1 MCPYLGVRLPVK
13 ATLGVIAMR
22 LLVGSFLA
30 GLLSVAQAFAFQ
42 VGWRE
47 IHVPCGDREATV
59 ALYYPTQ
66 AQARAIAM
74 GPFTVNAAMR
84 ADPEPT
90 VKGLILVSHGVG
102 GSELGHSRLC
112 EALAGHGYLVAALR
126 HPGDNWQEDSLL
138 KKTPEQYW
146 SVRPRQ
152 VSQVLD
158 GLLADP
164 MWKDRIARDARGPR
178 IGALGHSAGG
188 YTVLALAGG
197 EPDLARLRWHCLK
210 ECAEDPIFCGMGRP
224 APEPAIPAAPAA
236 KSAAL
241 RDPRVRAVAAMA
253 PVGVLFTAESL
264 AAVRIPVAIWEAESD
279 RFLVPKFHAEWVKR
293 NMPDA
298 ELHRVANAWHF
309 SFMDSPSMALATP
322 DGDIAADPPGFDRK
336 AFLTSLG
343 EELAGFFDKT
353 LQ

>member
-1 MCPYLGVRLPVK
+1 LDARLPVK

-22 LLVGSFLA
+22 MLVGTFLA
-30 GLLSVAQAFAFQ
+30 GLLAVAPASASQ

-47 IHVPCGDREATV
+47 IHVPCGYREATV
-59 ALYYPTQ
+59 ALYYPAQ
-66 AQARAIAM
+66 AQARAMAM
-74 GPFTVNAAMR
+74 GPFTVNAAMG
-84 ADPEPT
+84 ADPEPA

-102 GSELGHSRLC
+102 GTELGHGRLC
-112 EALAGHGYLVAALR
+112 EALAGRGYLVAALR

-158 GLLADP
+158 ALLADP

-197 EPDLARLRWHCLK
+197 EPDLGRLRRHCLK

-224 APEPAIPAAPAA
+224 APEAASPATPVA

-241 RDPRVRAVAAMA
+241 RDPRVRAVAALA

-264 AAVRIPVAIWEAESD
+264 AAVRVPVAIWVAESD
-279 RFLVPKFHAEWVKR
+279 RFLVPKFHGEWVKR
-293 NMPDA
+293 NMPEA

-309 SFMDSPSMALATP
+309 SFMDTPAMAILTP

-336 AFLTSLG
+336 AFLATLG
-343 EELAGFFDKT
+343 VELAAFFDQT